1 MVLEKAR
8 EAPVGGGEV
17 AWDTEEDADDRR
29 DRPHFGYRSIQ
40 RTERTLNSHFV
51 SGYKQSRHS
60 GLQ

>member
-17 AWDTEEDADDRR
+17 AWDTEEDADD
-29 DRPHFGYRSIQ
+29 HFGYRSIQ